1 MFPSFSR
8 AETLLLGAVLLLALV
23 AVFAPPLAQA
33 PHFHDFADQRSW
45 LGLPCALDV
54 LSNLPF
60 ALFGAW
66 GLYVLGRVS
75 AAALPAPQR
84 QLAALFFAGLIL
96 TALCS
101 AWYHWQPDNA
111 GLAVD
116 RLGMTVAFTGLLGL
130 GVASHVSARAGQWF
144 ALVVLLCGALSVWV
158 WVASGN
164 LLPWALLQGGG
175 MLLLLGL
182 AVVQPLPGAL
192 AVRWG
197 LVIAIYGVA
206 KGLEQYDTAVFVWTG
221 QFVSGH
227 SLKHLVAAF
236 AAAPVIGALRSL
248 GQNATQR
255 AGAGRIQQEERF

>member
-8 AETLLLGAVLLLALV
+8 AEAVLLGAVLLLGLLAI
-23 AVFAPPLAQA
+23 FAPPLAQA

-66 GLYVLGRVS
+66 GLRALGRVP
-75 AAALPAPQR
+75 ATALPAAQR
-84 QLAALFFAGLIL
+84 QLATLFFAGLIL

-101 AWYHWQPDNA
+101 SWYHWAPDNA

-116 RLGMTVAFTGLLGL
+116 RLGMTVAFAGLLGL
-130 GVASHVSARAGQWF
+130 GVASHVSTRAGQCF
-144 ALVVLLCGALSVWV
+144 AWAVLLCGPLSVWV
-158 WVASGN
+158 WTASGN

-175 MLLLLGL
+175 LLLLLVL
-182 AVVQPLPGAL
+182 AVMKPLPGAL

-197 LVIAIYGVA
+197 LVVAIYAVA
-206 KGLEQYDTAVFVWTG
+206 KALEQYDAAVFEWTG
-221 QFVSGH
+221 QLVSGH

-236 AAAPVIGALRSL
+236 AAWPVISALHLL
-248 GQNATQR
+248 GQNAKQ
-255 AGAGRIQQEERF
+255 

>member
-8 AETLLLGAVLLLALV
+8 AEAVLLGAVLLLALL

-66 GLYVLGRVS
+66 GLHVLGRVP
-75 AAALPAPQR
+75 ATALPAAQR
-84 QLAALFFAGLIL
+84 QLATLFFAGLIL

-101 AWYHWQPDNA
+101 AWYHGAPDNA
-111 GLAVD
+111 GLVVD
-116 RLGMTVAFTGLLGL
+116 RLGMTVAFAGLLGL
-130 GVASHVSARAGQWF
+130 GVASHVSTRAGRAF
-144 ALVVLLCGALSVWV
+144 TATVLVLGPVSVAAW
-158 WVASGN
+158 ATSGN

-175 MLLLLGL
+175 LLLLLVL
-182 AVVQPLPGAL
+182 AVMKPWPGAL

-197 LVIAIYGVA
+197 LVVAIYAVA
-206 KGLEQYDTAVFVWTG
+206 KGLEQYDAVVFEWTG
-221 QFVSGH
+221 QLVSGH
-227 SLKHLVAAF
+227 SLKHGVAAF
-236 AAAPVIGALRSL
+236 AAWPVISALHLL
-248 GQNATQR
+248 GQNANQR
-255 AGAGRIQQEERF
+255 

>member
-8 AETLLLGAVLLLALV
+8 AEALLLGAVLLLALL

-45 LGLPCALDV
+45 FGIPCALDV

-66 GLYVLGRVS
+66 GLHLLGRVP
-75 AAALPAPQR
+75 ATVLPAAQR
-84 QLAALFFAGLIL
+84 QLAALFFAGLLL

-101 AWYHWQPDNA
+101 SWYHGAPDNA
-111 GLAVD
+111 GLMVD
-116 RLGMTVAFTGLLGL
+116 RLGMTVAFAGLLGL
-130 GVASHVSARAGQWF
+130 GVASHVSTRAGRAF
-144 ALVVLLCGALSVWV
+144 AAAVLVLGPASVWAWSV
-158 WVASGN
+158 SGN

-175 MLLLLGL
+175 LVLLLVL
-182 AVVQPLPGAL
+182 AVVRPLAGAP

-197 LVIAIYGVA
+197 LVVAIYAVA
-206 KGLEQYDTAVFVWTG
+206 KALEQYDAAVFGFTG
-221 QFVSGH
+221 QLVSGH

-236 AAAPVIGALRSL
+236 AAWPVISALRSL
-248 GQNATQR
+248 GQNASQT
-255 AGAGRIQQEERF
+255 AGAARI